1 MVTMTKEATEEIAHG
16 SFEGCD
22 ISYFDIRG
30 EIQAVCRELDTASW
44 GDNLAEA
51 RDRIETNIQLLR
63 KAATRRIERDK
74 NLTERGKEIKAML
87 MGMVAW

>member
-30 EIQAVCRELDTASW
+30 EIQAVCRELDTDL
-44 GDNLAEA
+44 GVTILPRRE
-51 RDRIETNIQLLR
+51 IVL
-63 KAATRRIERDK
+63 RRISNCYGRRLLAVLSETRILQSVEK
-74 NLTERGKEIKAML
+74 RSRQC
-87 MGMVAW
+87 